1 MAFAGLESLSFN
13 KFLSISSRQGSL
25 IPAVHLPIF
34 TGGKLTANLKS
45 KVAAFNEET
54 YSYNELLL
62 NAAKDVADQISTLI
76 ATFDILNR
84 QINSL
89 ETVEEQVELQYLRYR
104 HGVNNALTVL
114 EREDDL
120 QSQRLQLL
128 SYERDYLLAV
138 LRLIK
143 ALGGGYHSIPK

>member
-1 MAFAGLESLSFN
+1 
-13 KFLSISSRQGSL
+13 
-25 IPAVHLPIF
+25 
-34 TGGKLTANLKS
+34 
-45 KVAAFNEET
+45 
-54 YSYNELLL
+54 
-62 NAAKDVADQISTLI
+62 
-76 ATFDILNR
+76 
-84 QINSL
+84 
-89 ETVEEQVELQYLRYR
+89 
-104 HGVNNALTVL
+104 VL